1 MGIWVDVGSVSV
13 SVFCTLQS
21 NSSGVYL
28 KHPNPEKKQYHT
40 STACFARLFHSF
52 HSQDPWERELVEVRD
67 SLLDQAGQGL
77 FAR

>member
-1 MGIWVDVGSVSV
+1 MGIRVDVGSVSV

-40 STACFARLFHSF
+40 NTACFAQLFL
-52 HSQDPWERELVEVRD
+52 SQDPWERELVEVGD
-67 SLLDQAGQGL
+67 SLLEQAGQGL